1 MPLIKKCQFFLSLF
15 LVKTR
20 QEIRFNNFLDTKEPF
35 FDYKRK
41 ISESPKN
48 RIFPKRL
55 THGFGQ
61 YLYLVLVKTTLEIRF
76 NNVVDRKETFFEY
89 KNKIF
94 QSPKTHNFPKGFT
107 HAIDQKMP
115 VFSLFVF
122 GQNKT
127 RNEV

>member
-41 ISESPKN
+41 ISEGPKN
-48 RIFPKRL
+48 RIFPKGL
-55 THGFGQ
+55 TDAFGQ
-61 YLYLVLVKTTLEIRF
+61 KIPILS
-76 NNVVDRKETFFEY
+76 FF
-89 KNKIF
+89 
-94 QSPKTHNFPKGFT
+94 G
-107 HAIDQKMP
+107 
-115 VFSLFVF
+115 F

-127 RNEV
+127 RIKV